1 MLKYNVTTSICDND
15 TDNNPV
21 SGNGDS
27 QSVKKD
33 PFPPWSSQCGGIYTH
48 LRHGEQSAFI
58 LYLLMSGEARTV
70 EPTWLSSERRVGFSW
85 TTMTRESKSQTE
97 QRQS

>member
-1 MLKYNVTTSICDND
+1 MFREIGLVTQIKGFFSGLGDCCRVLKYNVTTSICDTD

-33 PFPPWSSQCGGIYTH
+33 PFPP
-48 LRHGEQSAFI
+48 
-58 LYLLMSGEARTV
+58 
-70 EPTWLSSERRVGFSW
+70 
-85 TTMTRESKSQTE
+85 
-97 QRQS
+97 